1 MLTQHGKQLFNE
13 EAIFQFKGNI
23 AFFLNYP
30 FFLQRKVLGMARTK
44 AEKHGRADCYR
55 QMETDYINRTDKSP
69 LLVGSS
75 IVIIKFSGTRLCKV
89 AVYSNIIHTLFLI
102 QSKIIT
108 IYNYQ
113 FLFWKQ
119 RKITERKRD
128 QKIKEIW
135 IKISF
140 LPAQSMTCFSPLYLQ
155 ALSSVWKLI
164 VFNIGY

>member
-1 MLTQHGKQLFNE
+1 
-13 EAIFQFKGNI
+13 
-23 AFFLNYP
+23 
-30 FFLQRKVLGMARTK
+30 MARTK

-55 QMETDYINRTDKSP
+55 QMETDYINWTDKSP

-89 AVYSNIIHTLFLI
+89 TVYSNIIHTLFLI
-102 QSKIIT
+102 QSEIIT

-140 LPAQSMTCFSPLYLQ
+140 LPA
-155 ALSSVWKLI
+155 
-164 VFNIGY
+164 